1 MAQSIE
7 RIGRTGFETRR
18 RGPIRRL
25 GPLLLTMTA
34 LVPVSAVLPSRA
46 LAVDHRFTPA
56 LTTDNSWFLADS
68 WTPATVP
75 TSADYVLFYPYIS
88 AVIDG
93 GAAYSGNID
102 VSAGQFNDSTF
113 KIINGGSLT
122 TTGDA
127 TIGMKFPGGKGEAHV
142 GLVLVDGVG
151 SRWDVSGTF
160 TMGHGDAA
168 PYSNGS
174 VTVSGGGTLT
184 TGSFNLVG
192 HPFFETPLLVTGAG
206 STFVSG
212 NFTANSAADRKDVT
226 FEKGATVISDA
237 VVLGTDAVVTDAG
250 TSWTTGHLQ
259 LGQMNDDRGYK
270 FTNLQVL
277 AGAHVNSESVQIGAN
292 YTAYKSTMT
301 VDGAGSQ
308 LNVTHALD
316 IGVLSTQTYGVLQV
330 SNGGLVTVGSGS
342 GIVNMGN
349 DPAYAS
355 QATLIIGGQK
365 TVGGVATTQGPG
377 DVKAGEIR
385 TGANATIQF
394 QHTSQSYV
402 FTPKITGTGKVTISA
417 GSTTLSAANTY
428 SGGTLIE
435 GGVAIG
441 THASFGTGTI
451 TDRSYL
457 VLDQASDG
465 TLTNLV
471 QGTGR
476 LIKRGTGAVTL
487 SAANTY
493 SGGTTI
499 EKGTLIGTTRSFGS
513 NYIVDDGT
521 LVLDQATSSTLANYV
536 AGSGTLIKRGTGS
549 VTLGTTNA
557 YTGGTTIS
565 AGALIGTNTS
575 FGTGAVVDNAKLVF
589 DQATSG
595 SFANAIS
602 GTGQVIKRGTGSVT
616 LSGIN
621 TYSGGTTISA
631 GALIGTTASFGSSWI
646 VDDAKLVI
654 DQSTS
659 STLANYVAGS
669 GQLIKRG
676 TGSVTLGTN
685 NTYTGGTTI
694 SAGALIGTNTSFGS
708 NWIVD
713 DAKLVIDQTTNGKLG
728 NYIAGSGQLIKR
740 GSGTVTLGTNNTFT
754 GGTTISAG
762 GLTGTTTSFG
772 TGWIVD
778 DAALTIDQS
787 TTGTLTNYIAGTG
800 SFTKQGTG
808 TVTVS
813 SNNALTGPVTVA
825 AGKLLVNGGFAGT
838 ATVQSGATLGGT
850 GQLGAISVQS
860 GGTLAPGNSI
870 GTIRT
875 GDVTFASGS
884 TYAVEIASNG
894 SSDKIQASG
903 VARLNGGTVA
913 ATALDPATSYQN
925 GATYTILN
933 AAGGRIGT
941 FDAARFDSAFVT
953 ASLSYTSTAV
963 GLVLTPVRAANQVFA
978 KVAVSENQTA
988 TTEALQTLPQ
998 EGATL
1003 ALYNEILSIPTE
1015 EEART
1020 VFDYLSGEVHAS
1032 VKSVEI
1038 ENSQFLRSAVYD
1050 RLIAAR
1056 DRAAPAG
1063 MSVAPLGAAAR
1074 DDSAVWLQGFGAWGS
1089 IDGTDSAAAIDE
1101 STGGFFI
1108 GADTLLADS
1117 WRLGVLGGYSHTSFT
1132 IDDRA
1137 SSGSIDSYHAGV
1149 YAGTAWGALALR
1161 TGAAYT
1167 WNDVSTARSA
1177 AGLSDPLDAGYNA
1190 GLAQA
1195 FGELGYG
1202 IPAGRAAFE
1211 PFAGLAYVNLD
1222 TGGIAETGGATALYG
1237 ASEASD
1243 VTFTTLG
1250 LRASTDLPLGAL
1262 DAGLKGMAGWRHA
1275 FGDTLP
1281 SATLAYDGSSVFSIG
1296 GAPIAEDALVLEAG
1310 LDVKIDRSA
1319 VLGIAY
1325 SGQFAGSETLNAV
1338 QGNLAWSF

>member
-1 MAQSIE
+1 MDRLTGHRYQGAVHAGRPRSI
-7 RIGRTGFETRR
+7 RSM
-18 RGPIRRL
+18 IRA
-25 GPLLLTMTA
+25 LLTMTA
-34 LVPVSAVLPSRA
+34 LVPVSAIVSTEA
-46 LAVDHRFTPA
+46 QAVDHNWGNPLGTGS
-56 LTTDNSWFLADS
+56 DWFDPQN
-68 WTPATVP
+68 WTPSTVP
-75 TSADYVLFYPYIS
+75 TSADNVTNNVGA

-93 GAAYSGNID
+93 AAAYSANIEMGTPAFSTSFSLQI
-102 VSAGQFNDSTF
+102 VNAGT
-113 KIINGGSLT
+113 LT
-122 TTGDA
+122 TTGNA
-127 TIGMKFPGGKGEAHV
+127 IVGMKFGGTRPEQFPGEA
-142 GLVLVDGVG
+142 LVDGAG
-151 SRWDVSGTF
+151 SRWDVSGNL
-160 TMGHGDAA
+160 TMGHDDAA
-168 PYSNGS
+168 AYSNGR

-192 HPFFETPLLVTGAG
+192 HPFYETPLLVTGAG

-212 NFTANSAADRKDVT
+212 DFTANALSGLLNIT
-226 FEKGATVISDA
+226 FEKGATVSSTS
-237 VVLGTDAVVTDAG
+237 VVLGATALVTDSG
-250 TSWTTGHLQ
+250 TKWTGSNIRIGGA
-259 LGQMNDDRGYK
+259 LGTHGIL
-270 FTNLQVL
+270 T
-277 AGAHVNSESVQIGAN
+277 IAN
-292 YTAYKSTMT
+292 
-301 VDGAGSQ
+301 G
-308 LNVTHALD
+308 
-316 IGVLSTQTYGVLQV
+316 GVLQA
-330 SNGGLVTVGSGS
+330 GTGS

-349 DPAYAS
+349 DPAYGSA
-355 QATLIIGGQK
+355 ADLIIGGQK

-1056 DRAAPAG
+1056 DGAAPAG

-1108 GADTLLADS
+1108 GADTLLADN